1 MRRSTNGLM
10 AVLMLVTLTACESVY
25 YRGMEKIGIPKR
37 DIFVDRIEEVQSAQR
52 EGQEQF
58 KSALDQF
65 RALVNI
71 DGGELAETYDRLNDE
86 YEDSIAAAE
95 RIRER
100 IDSVESVADA
110 LFDEWE
116 DELDD
121 YQSAALRR
129 DSSRKLKETRAQYKN
144 LLAAMRRAESRIDP
158 VLEPL
163 HDQVLYLKHN
173 LNAQAIGSL
182 QGELANINRDVD
194 ELIAA
199 MDKSIDEADRFIA
212 QMNR

>member
-199 MDKSIDEADRFIA
+199 IDKSIDEADRFIA